1 MDHNYSVISELGRRG
16 EEEMRRESIDKA
28 QHQVYCLRTGKL
40 KDLENSRTD
49 RKKIHDKCV

>member
-1 MDHNYSVISELGRRG
+1 
-16 EEEMRRESIDKA
+16 MRRESIEGA
-28 QHQVYCLRTGKL
+28 QPQVCCLRTGKL